1 MTSSKVARASRPA
14 LLLLALT
21 ASAASLQRFEAVEP
35 HMGTLVR
42 IELYAPS
49 QAAAAE
55 AFHAA
60 FARIAELDDILSDYK
75 PESEL
80 NRLCASPGPV
90 SPDLFTVLQSAQKL
104 AEDTN
109 GAFDVTVGPVTHL
122 WREARKHH
130 RLPDPDALRDAGSRT
145 GYRKLHLD
153 AERRAAALEPGMQLD
168 LGGIAK
174 GYAAD
179 EALAAI
185 TRLGIRSAL
194 VAMSGDLAFSDAPPG
209 RRAWR
214 IEAAGRVLELTNAA
228 VSTSG
233 DDEQHLDLDGRRY
246 SHIVDPATGEPLAD
260 SFPVTV
266 IARRGIDADA
276 LATALSVLGP
286 ERAREFLRTRP
297 EKAILGHALRTQRNS
312 GQ

>member
-1 MTSSKVARASRPA
+1 LFLFAI
-14 LLLLALT
+14 T
-21 ASAASLQRFEAVEP
+21 ASAASFQRFEAVER

-42 IELYAPS
+42 IELYVRK
-49 QAAAAE
+49 QEEAAA

-60 FARIAELDDILSDYK
+60 FARIAELDDMLSDYK
-75 PESEL
+75 PDSEL
-80 NRLCASPGPV
+80 NRICVSPGPV
-90 SPDLFTVLQSAQKL
+90 SPDLFTVLQASQKL
-104 AEDTN
+104 AEETN
-109 GAFDVTVGPVTHL
+109 GAFDVTVGPVTRL
-122 WREARKHH
+122 WREARKQH
-130 RLPDPDALRDAGSRT
+130 RLPDPGALGSALSRT
-145 GYRKLHLD
+145 GYRKLRLD
-153 AERRAAALEPGMQLD
+153 AEHRAAALEPGMQLD

-179 EALAAI
+179 EALAA
-185 TRLGIRSAL
+185 TRRLGIRSAL

-209 RRAWR
+209 RRTWR

-286 ERAREFLRTRP
+286 RRARQFMRTRP